1 MKKNEQNRNFT
12 ICSKVSSSQKAMYM
26 QEAERLNLTLSE
38 WMCGTLDMSINAY
51 EDVNKKT
58 EVKQLQEENA
68 EKDKIIKSLSSRLK
82 LNKLF
87 FNQRGERISL
97 QKEKIMKLENV
108 IQNLQK
114 RLDFEE
120 IIYKRK

>member
-51 EDVNKKT
+51 EDVNKIT

-68 EKDKIIKSLSSRLK
+68 KKDKIIKSLSSRLK
-82 LNKLF
+82 NYQLF
-87 FNQRGERISL
+87 L
-97 QKEKIMKLENV
+97 DLTKEKVLHQAETIMELKNV
-108 IQNLQK
+108 IQNLKK

>member
-26 QEAERLNLTLSE
+26 QQAERLNLTLSE

-51 EDVNKKT
+51 EDVNKIT

-68 EKDKIIKSLSSRLK
+68 KKDKIIKSLSSRLK
-82 LNKLF
+82 NYQLF
-87 FNQRGERISL
+87 LDIT
-97 QKEKIMKLENV
+97 KEKVLHQAETIMELKNV
-108 IQNLQK
+108 IQNLKK

>member
-12 ICSKVSSSQKAMYM
+12 ISSKVSSSQKAMYM

-51 EDVNKKT
+51 EDVNKIT
-58 EVKQLQEENA
+58 EVKQLQEENSK
-68 EKDKIIKSLSSRLK
+68 KDKIIKSLSSRLK
-82 LNKLF
+82 NYQLF
-87 FNQRGERISL
+87 LDIT
-97 QKEKIMKLENV
+97 KEKVLHQAETIMELKNV

-114 RLDFEE
+114 RLDSEE

>member
-1 MKKNEQNRNFT
+1 MKKNEKNRNFT

-51 EDVNKKT
+51 EDVNKIT

-68 EKDKIIKSLSSRLK
+68 KKDKIIKSLSSRLK
-82 LNKLF
+82 NYQLF
-87 FNQRGERISL
+87 L
-97 QKEKIMKLENV
+97 DLTKEKVLHQAETIMELKNV

-114 RLDFEE
+114 RLDSEE

>member
-51 EDVNKKT
+51 EDVNKIT

-68 EKDKIIKSLSSRLK
+68 KKDKIIKRLSSRLK
-82 LNKLF
+82 NYQLF
-87 FNQRGERISL
+87 L
-97 QKEKIMKLENV
+97 DLTKEKVLHQAETIMELKNV

-114 RLDFEE
+114 RLDSEE

>member
-12 ICSKVSSSQKAMYM
+12 ISSKVSSSQKAMYM

-38 WMCGTLDMSINAY
+38 WMCGTLDMSITAY
-51 EDVNKKT
+51 EDVNKIT
-58 EVKQLQEENA
+58 EIKQLQEENA
-68 EKDKIIKSLSSRLK
+68 EKDKIIKSLSSRLE
-82 LNKLF
+82 NNQLF
-87 FNQRGERISL
+87 LDMR
-97 QKEKIMKLENV
+97 KEKVLHQAETIMELKNV

>member
-51 EDVNKKT
+51 EDVNKIT

-68 EKDKIIKSLSSRLK
+68 KKDKIIKSLSSRLK
-82 LNKLF
+82 NYQLF
-87 FNQRGERISL
+87 LDIT
-97 QKEKIMKLENV
+97 KEKVLHQAETIMELKNV

-114 RLDFEE
+114 RLDSVE